1 MPRVIKN
8 CLVLLKNY
16 GTNLLNKI
24 QFESLYINMWFSLL
38 NTFEENEFYE
48 IKSETFNLVIL

>member
-24 QFESLYINMWFSLL
+24 QFDSLYINMWFSLL